1 MEKEFESAGLVRR
14 LAAILYD
21 SLLIIAIWLITTL
34 LLVALINEG
43 SPLQGPLFQL
53 GLYVEACLFY
63 SYFWRLRGQT
73 LGMQVWKIKL
83 VNPDLQTLSWQEC
96 FSRLFFAL
104 LSKLNRSESFMS
116 WCKNSRK
123 RWWCWKFKPNA
134 STHHSKFPICE
145 NSSKYNI

>member
-1 MEKEFESAGLVRR
+1 MEKTFDSAGLFRR

-43 SPLQGPLFQL
+43 NPLQGPLFQF
-53 GLYVEACLFY
+53 GLYIEACLFY

-83 VNPDLQTLSWQEC
+83 VNPDLQVLSWQEC

-104 LSKLNRSESFMS
+104 VSISMLGLGFIWMLFDPEKLTWHDRASGTRVILL
-116 WCKNSRK
+116 RK
-123 RWWCWKFKPNA
+123 DKPND
-134 STHHSKFPICE
+134 
-145 NSSKYNI
+145 